1 MTETVLAKK
10 SAPPRN
16 SLCASRSISF
26 ALLLA
31 FALGLMMPAMLRAQ
45 IDDATRQL
53 SRKIFQQLI
62 EINTTDSVGSTT
74 IAAQAMADRL
84 LAAGYPAA
92 DVFVGGPTPKKGN
105 MVVRL
110 HGTGARKPLL
120 MMCHLDVVEARREDW
135 SVDPFRFLEKNG
147 YFYGRG
153 TSDVK
158 DGDAILMTMM
168 LRFKK
173 EGYKPDRDLILALTA
188 DEEGGDYNGVDWL
201 LRNHRDLIDAE
212 YILNPDAGN
221 FESENGKKLLLGIE
235 ASEKLYADYTL
246 EVTDNGGHS
255 SEPTSKNAIYHLAD
269 GLVKLQHFQFPFELN
284 DVTREY
290 FKRKAA
296 IEGGEAGAQFTAIL
310 KTPPDQA
317 AIAKLSESPFYN
329 ARIRTTCVAT
339 RLDGGHAYNAL
350 PQMARANINCRI
362 LPGHSAE
369 EVRQQLAK
377 VVDDPQ
383 ISIAERDRGRAL
395 LKINPTTHLGTEM
408 ISAIEKVRDQM
419 WPGVPVMPEMDA
431 GASDGAFTRA
441 EGITTY
447 GVPGVFSDINDD
459 RAHGR
464 DERVEVKEFYA
475 GVDFYYRLVKILSTK
490 N

>member
-1 MTETVLAKK
+1 
-10 SAPPRN
+10 
-16 SLCASRSISF
+16 
-26 ALLLA
+26 
-31 FALGLMMPAMLRAQ
+31 
-45 IDDATRQL
+45 
-53 SRKIFQQLI
+53 
-62 EINTTDSVGSTT
+62 
-74 IAAQAMADRL
+74 
-84 LAAGYPAA
+84 
-92 DVFVGGPTPKKGN
+92 
-105 MVVRL
+105 
-110 HGTGARKPLL
+110 
-120 MMCHLDVVEARREDW
+120 
-135 SVDPFRFLEKNG
+135 
-147 YFYGRG
+147 
-153 TSDVK
+153 
-158 DGDAILMTMM
+158 
-168 LRFKK
+168 
-173 EGYKPDRDLILALTA
+173 
-188 DEEGGDYNGVDWL
+188 
-201 LRNHRDLIDAE
+201 
-212 YILNPDAGN
+212 
-221 FESENGKKLLLGIE
+221 LLGIE

-246 EVTDNGGHS
+246 EVTDKGGHS
-255 SEPTSKNAIYHLAD
+255 SEPTTNNAIYRLAD
-269 GLVKLQHFQFPFELN
+269 GLTKLQHFQFPFELN

-296 IEGGEAGAQFTAIL
+296 IQGGETAAEFTAIL

-329 ARIRTTCVAT
+329 ARMRTTCVAT
-339 RLDGGHAYNAL
+339 RLEGGHAYNAL

-383 ISIAERDRGRAL
+383 ISIAQRDPDRTPA
-395 LKINPTTHLGTEM
+395 KIVPTTHLGTEM

-464 DERVEVKEFYA
+464 DERIEVKEVYA
-475 GVDFYYRLVKILSTK
+475 GADFYYRLVKILSTK

>member
-1 MTETVLAKK
+1 MTKSSPAQNGPSPRKVYYRAVLFWV
-10 SAPPRN
+10 
-16 SLCASRSISF
+16 LTLT
-26 ALLLA
+26 AL
-31 FALGLMMPAMLRAQ
+31 PVAMRAQ
-45 IDDATRQL
+45 SDDATRTL
-53 SRKIFQQLI
+53 SREIFQQLI
-62 EINTTDSVGSTT
+62 EINTTDSVGSSTV
-74 IAAQAMADRL
+74 AAQAMADRL
-84 LAAGYPAA
+84 LAAGYSPA
-92 DVFVGGPTPKKGN
+92 DVFVGGPTMKKGN
-105 MVVRL
+105 LVARL
-110 HGTGARKPLL
+110 RGTGERKPLL
-120 MMCHLDVVEARREDW
+120 MICHLDVVEARREDW
-135 SVDPFRFLEKNG
+135 SVDPFKFIEKDG

-153 TSDVK
+153 TSDIK

-168 LRFKK
+168 LRLKK
-173 EGYKPDRDLILALTA
+173 EGYQPDRDLILALTS
-188 DEEGGDYNGVDWL
+188 DEEGGDYNGVAWL
-201 LRNHRDLIDAE
+201 LQNHRDLINAE

-246 EVTDNGGHS
+246 EVTDKGGHS
-255 SEPTSKNAIYHLAD
+255 SEPTGNNAIDHLAD

-296 IEGGEAGAQFTAIL
+296 IEGGEAAAEFTAIL

-317 AIAKLSESPFYN
+317 AIAKLTESPFYN
-329 ARIRTTCVAT
+329 ARMRTTCVAT
-339 RLDGGHAYNAL
+339 RLEGGHAYNAL

-369 EVRQQLAK
+369 EVGQQLAK
-377 VVDDPQ
+377 VVNDAQ
-383 ISIAERDRGRAL
+383 ISIAPRDLGRAPA
-395 LKINPTTHLGTEM
+395 KINPTTKLGTEM

-447 GVPGVFSDINDD
+447 GVPGVFGDINDD